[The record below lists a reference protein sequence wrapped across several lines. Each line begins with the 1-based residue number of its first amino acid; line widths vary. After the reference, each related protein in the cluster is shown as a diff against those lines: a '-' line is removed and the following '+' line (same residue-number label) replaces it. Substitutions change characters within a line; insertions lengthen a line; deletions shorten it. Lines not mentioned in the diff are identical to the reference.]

1 VDKLERL
8 LTLLLVL
15 LETPRALSADELRER
30 VGGYDDID
38 THASF
43 QRAFE
48 RDKDSLREMGV
59 PVVVQLVPG
68 ADPPREGYRV
78 RPEDYYLRDPGL
90 DADELAALHLAATSV
105 RLEGIQGMEGLWKL
119 GGVIDPDAEVLAGGV
134 ANVRVDAVVPVLF
147 EAVTEQRIV
156 TFTYRDRQRRVEP
169 YVMHLARGRWY
180 LIGLDLDRVEGAE
193 QRNFRVDRIQ
203 GDVASGTPRAFRR
216 PAELLDVDREPWRFG
231 GDPPVV
237 ARLLVDAH
245 QAPWALQHLAEETSV
260 EHRKD
265 GSVVIELEV
274 TNRQAF
280 RSFAL
285 TFLDHAEILSPPELR
300 ADLLEWL
307 GAVP

>member
-15 LETPRALSADELRER
+15 LETPRALSAEELRER
-30 VGGYDDID
+30 VGGYDDIES
-38 THASF
+38 HASF

-59 PVVVQLVPG
+59 PVLVELVPG

-119 GGVIDPDAEVLAGGV
+119 GGVVDPAGDLPTGV
-134 ANVRVDAVVPVLF
+134 ANVVVDAVVPPLF

-156 TFTYRDRQRRVEP
+156 EFRYHDRARRVEP

-180 LIGLDLDRVEGAE
+180 LIGLDLDRPDGAE

-203 GDVASGTPRAFRR
+203 GEVTSGPPRAFQR
-216 PAELLDVDREPWRFG
+216 PDELVDADRAPWRFG
-231 GDPPVV
+231 GDPAVV
-237 ARLLVDAH
+237 ARLRVDAH
-245 QAPWALQHLAEETSV
+245 QAPWALQHLAGGTSV
-260 EHRKD
+260 EHLED

-274 TNRQAF
+274 TNRSAF

-285 TFLDHAEILSPPELR
+285 TFLEHAEILSPPELR
-300 ADLLEWL
+300 TDLLEWL
-307 GAVP
+307 ESVP